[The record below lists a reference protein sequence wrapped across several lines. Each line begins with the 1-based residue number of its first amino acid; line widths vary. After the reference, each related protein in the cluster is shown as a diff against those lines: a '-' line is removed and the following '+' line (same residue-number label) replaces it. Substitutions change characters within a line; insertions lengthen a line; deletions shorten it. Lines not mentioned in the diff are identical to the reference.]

1 MKKSLLVILAT
12 VLVGIAGCTK
22 SKSAKPVSVPV
33 ISSYF
38 PVSSGSSWTY
48 EWDSPSGVDTGNTM
62 MTGATTTINSKLYYG
77 FTSTSKSGGSGSGY
91 YFNANHICGMRAS
104 NAAAGTTIELEFLN
118 DTLASGRGWESSP
131 TDNGLIKGYPARC
144 VNSIRG
150 TGILIGLGPKTFTN
164 VTYSHIDLQYNP
176 GGGYQNIV
184 SYDIYLCKNVG
195 LISIVGY
202 VAGNVVENNKILAY
216 TIK

>member
-1 MKKSLLVILAT
+1 MKKSLLIILAA
-12 VLVGIAGCTK
+12 VSVGIAGCTK
-22 SKSAKPVSVPV
+22 SKSAKPISAPI
-33 ISSYF
+33 ISSYL
-38 PVSSGSSWTY
+38 PVTSGSNWTY
-48 EWDSPSGVDTGNTM
+48 ELDSPAGADTGSTR
-62 MTGATTTINSKLYYG
+62 MTGATTTINNRLYYG
-77 FTSTSKSGGSGSGY
+77 FTGTSKLLGSTSGY
-91 YFNANHICGMRAS
+91 YFNANHICGMRAL
-104 NAAAGTTIELEFLN
+104 NAAAGTTVELEFLN

-150 TGILIGLGPKTFTN
+150 TGILIGLGPETFTN

-176 GGGYQNIV
+176 GGGFQNIA
-184 SYDIYLCKNVG
+184 SYDIYLCKNIG

-202 VAGNVVENNKILAY
+202 VSGNVVQNNKLLAY